1 MINRLAPLTAI
12 AAGALFF
19 PALLAPSASAAIGD
33 FTAETSYGNPDV
45 GILVPCTTTGKGCL
59 VSAMLVGDD
68 QHTPASLTLNGRV
81 VARNDNGNTWLAYDW
96 TPTTTGTYTFTA
108 TQGASTKTITVDITK
123 VGDTGSSNLFPT
135 GSAS

>member
-19 PALLAPSASAAIGD
+19 PALLAPPASAAIGD
-33 FTAETSYGNPDV
+33 FTAETQVGAPEIGN
-45 GILVPCTTTGKGCL
+45 LVPCTTTGKDCL
-59 VSAMLVGDD
+59 VGAWLVGED
-68 QHTPASLTLNGRV
+68 QHTPASLTLNGRL
-81 VARNDNGNTWLAYDW
+81 VARTDNGSIWLTYNW